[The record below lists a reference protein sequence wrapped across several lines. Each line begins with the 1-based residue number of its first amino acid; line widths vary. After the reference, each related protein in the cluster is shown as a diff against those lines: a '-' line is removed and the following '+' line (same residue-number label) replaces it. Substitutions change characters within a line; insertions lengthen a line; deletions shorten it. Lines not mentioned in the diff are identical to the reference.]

1 MCPDQAENLLSQ
13 SVCRG
18 PPDGRQKPTR
28 LWWFEY
34 AWPSQMRVS
43 IVGSQLLMGIN
54 KLKIALNWKST
65 VLFCQ
70 NQSNLKDCDLPC
82 NSLRSSSTGLVYM
95 IRFYAPPKKSFF
107 DECTLKFYCFL
118 EAWFKQGFASSAELV
133 RQWSVKFNSLL
144 CPYPSG
150 NHEYRL

>member
-1 MCPDQAENLLSQ
+1 
-13 SVCRG
+13 
-18 PPDGRQKPTR
+18 
-28 LWWFEY
+28 
-34 AWPSQMRVS
+34 MRVS

-150 NHEYRL
+150 NHELLYAMEMKNNSLAFLDWSFSSHFDMGRKTKQNNHTIISLAL